1 MRLFMDNKANWK
13 RGYYNNDFIFMSV
26 NYEGELENLRGIALF
41 SKVSYFFALI
51 SNKVLSGVA

>member
-1 MRLFMDNKANWK
+1 MDNKANWK

-41 SKVSYFFALI
+41 SKVSFFFFLP
-51 SNKVLSGVA
+51 